1 MRFLAKDDDQPAWA
15 WHLAHGTGGP
25 RERRAAL
32 HAAHEYMATDTRILG
47 REYAEARTAHR
58 IGERLRPCLG
68 CAECLIYDEA
78 AMYDD
83 LGSACDGSGVIPA
96 LNLSVS
102 AYLSHHSGLPVDF
115 QFQRVSDANAEHG
128 ERPRSALGV
137 ERRSL

>member
-1 MRFLAKDDDQPAWA
+1 MSRSFYGPITGLHNLNLACCLLTAAYGYRVFLV
-15 WHLAHGTGGP
+15 GSSM
-25 RERRAAL
+25 ERRD
-32 HAAHEYMATDTRILG
+32 YRDVDVRCMLG
-47 REYAEARTAHR
+47 DAEFDAMFPVERPAR
-58 IGERLRPCLG
+58 LL
-68 CAECLIYDEA
+68 
-78 AMYDD
+78 
-83 LGSACDGSGVIPA
+83 A